1 MGITVRSKNYSID
14 LGYTGFLRLSLTLIE
29 GLRILYEEMKGMNY
43 HLHFKEMEM
52 VSIGAVVL
60 RLKAGSRSFY
70 PFYGNTFI

>member
-1 MGITVRSKNYSID
+1 
-14 LGYTGFLRLSLTLIE
+14 
-29 GLRILYEEMKGMNY
+29 MNY
-43 HLHFKEMEM
+43 HLHFKEMEI